1 MRSHLR
7 AVGLVKDRASRAS
20 RPSTRA
26 SLSTW
31 DDVEMENDYS
41 ILFREYFCVA
51 ADDLAGMLDT
61 RVQDL
66 GVLYNGILT
75 TGSSATDIK
84 NSNKKTAG
92 DLEKG
97 LMIPAM
103 FGNGQ
108 LLFLV
113 RTVDKMESARLA
125 TQGYRFAYPKN
136 ISEIVA
142 RNMRVP
148 HSDIVDIIERL
159 QLYSQPRKPLVS
171 GGTYLACFAI
181 RATVKATERSWDIL
195 VPTDHPG
202 HLPYVELS
210 EAPLSPIQLDCLT
223 KLDGLSVSQSI
234 TYLNNIASEVTNQD
248 QKAFIERLLDM
259 ITELTHL
266 VPENFFKQASFS
278 ARSVAAPQLSDT
290 ADKTK
295 PPQIFAFSVIPDVH
309 SASVKSTAVTYV
321 PLSFFQ
327 CIQRVYKN
335 SPDHAILAQRIH
347 REFGTIL
354 SQKMLNNAITS
365 SNTNRPSPRMSMA
378 RFASTHLPKPS
389 SRRLSHLSLP
399 SGGNSRHSKLSESP
413 SITPPDGASDG
424 PSEKTLIESHG
435 REKRDNRRATP
446 AFGGIMVSSDTK
458 VEVFDTKDEG
468 QVMELREEGWGTSAD
483 VRADVKSESPTYVDE
498 LFRIASLRW
507 QRR

>member
-41 ILFREYFCVA
+41 VLFREYFCVA

-61 RVQDL
+61 RVQEL

-75 TGSSATDIK
+75 TGSSASDIK
-84 NSNKKTAG
+84 NSNKKNAG

-97 LMIPAM
+97 LVIPAM

-113 RTVDKMESARLA
+113 RTVDKIEAARLT

-159 QLYSQPRKPLVS
+159 HLYSQPRKPLVS

-195 VPTDHPG
+195 VPTDKPG

-210 EAPLSPIQLDCLT
+210 EAPLTNIQLDSLT
-223 KLDGLSVSQSI
+223 KLDGLTVSQSI
-234 TYLNNIASEVTNQD
+234 TYLNNIASEVTNLD

-266 VPENFFKQASFS
+266 VPENFFKQATFS
-278 ARSVAAPQLSDT
+278 ARSVAAPQLSET

-295 PPQIFAFSVIPDVH
+295 PPQIYAFSVIPDVH

-354 SQKMLNNAITS
+354 SHKIINNAITANS
-365 SNTNRPSPRMSMA
+365 TRSSPRASMA
-378 RFASTHLPKPS
+378 RFASTHLPKS

-413 SITPPDGASDG
+413 SITPPDGASDVQ
-424 PSEKTLIESHG
+424 SEKTLVEAQK
-435 REKRDNRRATP
+435 RENRDNRRAAP

-458 VEVFDTKDEG
+458 VEVFDSKDEG
-468 QVMELREEGWGTSAD
+468 RVMELREEGWGNTAD
-483 VRADVKSESPTYVDE
+483 VRADTKSESPTYVDE